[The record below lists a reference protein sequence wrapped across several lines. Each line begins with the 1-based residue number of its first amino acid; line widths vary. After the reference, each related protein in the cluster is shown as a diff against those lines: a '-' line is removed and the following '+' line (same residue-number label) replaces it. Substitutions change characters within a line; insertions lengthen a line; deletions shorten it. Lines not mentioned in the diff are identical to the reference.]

1 MKKGTQEK
9 IEAKANYFFDY
20 LEDYIR
26 MFLAAV
32 FIVYGILDLQ
42 SMHYPEE
49 NYQPIGWLLIG
60 VGVGLGIWAQWSF
73 VRKRKNL
80 KKKGG

>member
-1 MKKGTQEK
+1 MKKETEDK
-9 IEAKANYFFDY
+9 IEKTLNYIFDY

-49 NYQPIGWLLIG
+49 NYQYMGWYVISIGM
-60 VGVGLGIWAQWSF
+60 GLGIWAQWEF
-73 VRKRKNL
+73 KRKVKKNKL
-80 KKKGG
+80 KK

>member
-1 MKKGTQEK
+1 LKKETEEK
-9 IEAKANYFFDY
+9 LEKFFNYFFDY

-26 MFLAAV
+26 MFLATV

-49 NYQPIGWLLIG
+49 NYQYIGWYQISI
-60 VGVGLGIWAQWSF
+60 GVGLGIWAQWAFKSK
-73 VRKRKNL
+73 VKNKRKDE
-80 KKKGG
+80 K